1 MLIVLIKVV
10 TVVIQELREKK
21 FIQSLTYIKHIN
33 TQLGTSK
40 QITLSQKKKKKKR
53 VGMIGH
59 KNSRYSRSLPENAT
73 TQLLPLE
80 GVINTETVHISM

>member
-40 QITLSQKKKKKKR
+40 QITLSQKKKKKKGGNDR
-53 VGMIGH
+53 
-59 KNSRYSRSLPENAT
+59 
-73 TQLLPLE
+73 TQE
-80 GVINTETVHISM
+80 QQIF

>member
-40 QITLSQKKKKKKR
+40 QITLSQKKKKKR

>member
-53 VGMIGH
+53 VAMIGH